1 MSNGSF
7 FVDRPDREAFVRLYA
22 LLFPRHAGH
31 RPDARLYRRTSHGP
45 TNVLRNRYANA
56 DSASAGRRLAGRCV
70 NASSCERRAF
80 RTSNHF
86 IDRYDRA
93 QAFPARDVRSP
104 RDAFAAAGA
113 PDAIAAHL
121 PGRRQRTLQIGR
133 TANYKPRIGRSS
145 TRPSS
150 IAS

>member
-1 MSNGSF
+1 I
-7 FVDRPDREAFVRLYA
+7 EA
-22 LLFPRHAGH
+22 
-31 RPDARLYRRTSHGP
+31 SH
-45 TNVLRNRYANA
+45 
-56 DSASAGRRLAGRCV
+56 LAGRCV
-70 NASSCERRAF
+70 NASSCERLAV

-93 QAFPARDVRSP
+93 QAFPARDVRGP